1 MSGGEAGAAVARE
14 VFEYAL
20 VRVVPRLERGE
31 RINAGVL
38 VYCRAWGFLGARCV
52 LDEARLRVLDRE
64 VDVSGVARALDAVE
78 LVCRGGAG
86 AGPAREEDAG
96 RRFRWLTAPRSTI
109 VQPGAIH
116 TGLTR
121 DPAGELE
128 RLVERLVL

>member
-1 MSGGEAGAAVARE
+1 MSGGASGVLVDRD

-31 RINAGVL
+31 QVNAGVI
-38 VYCRAWGFLGARCV
+38 VYCRARRFLGARCV
-52 LDEARLRVLDRE
+52 LDEERLRALDPG
-64 VDVSGVARALDAVE
+64 VDVTGVARALEAVE

-86 AGPAREEDAG
+86 AGPARDEDSG

-128 RLVERLVL
+128 RLVGRLVL